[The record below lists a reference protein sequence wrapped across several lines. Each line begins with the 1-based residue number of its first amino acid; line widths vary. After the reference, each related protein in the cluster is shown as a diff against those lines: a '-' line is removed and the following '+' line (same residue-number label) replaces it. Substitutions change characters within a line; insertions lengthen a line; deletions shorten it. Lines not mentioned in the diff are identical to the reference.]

1 MPKSKLTGRSRAVEI
16 LESLRNDWNLS
27 DHEMLDYIICN
38 WTSGDQA
45 ENIMLDIC
53 EEFDVIPH
61 EETEDEEDES

>member
-1 MPKSKLTGRSRAVEI
+1 MTKLTGRSRAIEI